1 MSVLSA
7 PPVIYCILGNLKE
20 APAHPRGLCYTQKGD
35 NDMSERQEH
44 KRRYIQ
50 RLEFIAD
57 FEKWLAQEPPMLP
70 RFWRW
75 KKWRDSRPK
84 RWW

>member
-1 MSVLSA
+1 
-7 PPVIYCILGNLKE
+7 
-20 APAHPRGLCYTQKGD
+20 
-35 NDMSERQEH
+35 MSERQEH

-75 KKWRDSRPK
+75 KKWRDRRPK